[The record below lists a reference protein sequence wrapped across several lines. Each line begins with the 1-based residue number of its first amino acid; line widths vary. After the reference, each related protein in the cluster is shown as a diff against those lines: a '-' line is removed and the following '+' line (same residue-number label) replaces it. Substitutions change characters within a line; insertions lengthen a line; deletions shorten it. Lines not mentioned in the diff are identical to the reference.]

1 MLKIQYVCSSS
12 IEGTTLPLLGDRPPY
27 RHPQPRRRRLRLYIV
42 GSQADTQNAVDTL
55 HVLGYAERFEWS
67 RAIAIPDGGITIQ
80 RDQGD
85 ILRYLQRDRLVE

>member
-1 MLKIQYVCSSS
+1 MQLSIQTIFNSAIFNSAIFDS
-12 IEGTTLPLLGDRPPY
+12 AIA
-27 RHPQPRRRRLRLYIV
+27 LRVVIPSQGV
-42 GSQADTQNAVDTL
+42 GGCGFTSSQADTQNAVDIL
-55 HVLGYAERFEWS
+55 YVLGYAERFEWS